1 MEDKKHHDVTYEG
14 IAIDIVNGLSLNDVL
29 KKYDV
34 VGEYSQKSA
43 KYHRKDKIKSMFNVE
58 SILSEF
64 FREKEAG
71 KIPGNMS
78 MFKYTFKRVNRSTES
93 VITIYSELKRA
104 GWSPNLYV
112 E

>member
-1 MEDKKHHDVTYEG
+1 MEYKKHPDITYEG
-14 IAIDIVNGLSLNDVL
+14 IASDIVNGLSLNDVL

-34 VGEYSQKSA
+34 AGEYSQKSA
-43 KYHRKDKIKSMFNVE
+43 KYRIKDKIKSMFNIE

-71 KIPGNMS
+71 KIPDNVS

-93 VITIYSELKRA
+93 VITIYSVLKRA
-104 GWSPNLYV
+104 GWSPNL
-112 E
+112 

>member
-1 MEDKKHHDVTYEG
+1 MEDKKHQGVTYEG
-14 IAIDIVNGLSLNDVL
+14 IASDIVNGLSLNDVL
-29 KKYDV
+29 EKYDV

-43 KYHRKDKIKSMFNVE
+43 KYRMKDKIKSMFNIE

-78 MFKYTFKRVNRSTES
+78 MFKYTFKRVSCSTES

-104 GWSPNLYV
+104 GWGPNL
-112 E
+112 